1 MEGGKEK
8 LARRIRG
15 MWLWTFEILQALAY
29 RSSSEKEELQHA
41 IAQCV
46 HYFSVKNL
54 VILLVRNVQLATL
67 ACLGKKSLLKKTS

>member
-15 MWLWTFEILQALAY
+15 MRLWTFEILQALTY
-29 RSSSEKEELQHA
+29 RSSAEKEELQHA

-46 HYFSVKNL
+46 HYFSVKRGNL
-54 VILLVRNVQLATL
+54 GILLVRHVHLAHWL
-67 ACLGKKSLLKKTS
+67 I